1 MYASKEVFAGQRASI
16 GRDVVV
22 GHESGPRW
30 GKIARINDMDAKI
43 FLFVPPM
50 GRNAIVEGAQ
60 SGYTFK
66 ECKTEDDVTALAP
79 LEWTWPVRV

>member
-22 GHESGPRW
+22 GGDHGPTW
-30 GKIARINDMDAKI
+30 GKITDCDERRGLFI
-43 FLFVPPM
+43 FVPPK
-50 GRNAIVEGAQ
+50 GSNLDATGAQ
-60 SGYTFK
+60 CGYVFK
-66 ECKTEDDVTALAP
+66 ECKTVDDLNSLAP